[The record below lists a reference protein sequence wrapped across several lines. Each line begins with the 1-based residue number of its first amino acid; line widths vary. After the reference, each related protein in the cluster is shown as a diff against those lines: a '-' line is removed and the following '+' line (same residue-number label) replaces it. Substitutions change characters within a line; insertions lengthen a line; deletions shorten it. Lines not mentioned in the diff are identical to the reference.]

1 MKRSAKLTLLA
12 IALVSTLPVV
22 ASYLAF
28 YVWPPKGTVN
38 YGQLLSPTALPD
50 GRLAGLAGQPVLERT
65 ALNGHWTLVYAG
77 PGDCQDACGRALH
90 AMRQSRLAQG
100 KEMGRVERLWLV
112 TDDRAPAPE
121 VVARHDNP
129 RVARAEATW
138 LAKLPPLD
146 ERGAIFLVDPLGN
159 VMMRFPDDPDIKLVI
174 KDLQRLLKYSGL
186 G

>member
-28 YVWPPKGTVN
+28 YVWPPQGTVN

-50 GRLAGLAGQPVLERT
+50 GRLVGLAGQPVLERT
-65 ALNGHWTLVYAG
+65 ALNGRWTLVYAG
-77 PGDCQDACGRALH
+77 SGACSAACEQALY

-112 TDDRAPAPE
+112 TDDQVPSVE
-121 VVARHDNP
+121 VVARHDSP

-138 LAKLPPLD
+138 LAKLPRVHEP
-146 ERGAIFLVDPLGN
+146 GAIFLVDPLGN